1 MPDIRQVKR
10 NNKFTCFIS
19 GINPG
24 KQKTNERRIAN
35 NELLSNVNGK
45 R

>member
-1 MPDIRQVKR
+1 MPDIRQVKH

-24 KQKTNERRIAN
+24 KQKTNERGITN
-35 NELLSNVNGK
+35 NELLFNANGE